1 MQQRLLPKL
10 ADRDVCG
17 MTDEQ
22 KARYDQ
28 QVAKQLELLKANGLT
43 VHISLK
49 GNVEFRKKRV

>member
-1 MQQRLLPKL
+1 
-10 ADRDVCG
+10 

-28 QVAKQLELLKANGLT
+28 QAAKQLEFLEANGLT

-49 GNVEFRKKRV
+49 GKVEFRKKRNVGS

>member
-1 MQQRLLPKL
+1 
-10 ADRDVCG
+10 

-28 QVAKQLELLKANGLT
+28 QVAKQLAFLKANGLT

-49 GNVEFRKKRV
+49 GGVEFRKKR